1 MSSED
6 VFNGPTNLDRAKW
19 ADAAIQAFRRA
30 TRTDDCDALAD
41 LLADLM
47 HLCDTKRGQD
57 GWDFD
62 AMLERAR
69 SNYVEEVEEAKA
81 AGR

>member
-1 MSSED
+1 MTTD
-6 VFNGPTNLDRAKW
+6 PNNTDRAGW
-19 ADAAIQAFRRA
+19 ALEAVKAFQTA

-47 HLCDTKRGQD
+47 HLCDRKRGQH

-69 SNYVEEVEEAKA
+69 SNYDEEVEEERA
-81 AGR
+81 AFIQENQ